1 MQIITA
7 DTLCSIVISDPY
19 IARVHQNFILK
30 ELLAKLHFKG
40 TLSKISF

>member
-19 IARVHQNFILK
+19 IAHQNFILK
-30 ELLAKLHFKG
+30 GLLGKLHIKR
-40 TLSKISF
+40 TQQYYI